1 MSGAGGVTAGGQ
13 AAGDRP
19 LSLDGGAGA
28 VDAALRDGAQD
39 RAARDHAAQDGAAQD
54 RDALEHMAAD
64 HATCDHAAGK
74 LAAHPPAGPHTAEK
88 QAPHHHPAPEHTAH
102 PHGALDAAAPHT
114 AEKHAPH
121 HLAAPPA
128 IPASAEPSPPL
139 VSLSGISVSLDGQS
153 ILRDVSLTL
162 RAGEIV
168 TIVGPNGSGK
178 TTLMRTIIGALTP
191 DAGRIDRAPGLRL
204 AYVPQRLAI
213 DPSMPMT
220 VAGFMSLPRRRARA
234 NVAAALD
241 HAGLPGLQ
249 DRQLAALSGG
259 QMQRLLLARAL
270 MGNPQLLI
278 LDEGTAGLDQAG
290 VAAFYARI
298 ERVRAETGC
307 AILMVSHD
315 LQIVM
320 RASDHVICLNGHIC
334 CEGTPEIV
342 SASPAYRGF
351 FGAHGAM
358 ALYRHHH
365 DHSHADGT
373 PCAGHDHAAHRPE
386 DAA

>member
-1 MSGAGGVTAGGQ
+1 MRRLPGRRMTGAAMMDDRITDHAMTAQGMTDHSLTPRDLTRASLVTLTDVSVA
-13 AAGDRP
+13 
-19 LSLDGGAGA
+19 LDGNP
-28 VDAALRDGAQD
+28 VL
-39 RAARDHAAQDGAAQD
+39 
-54 RDALEHMAAD
+54 
-64 HATCDHAAGK
+64 TN
-74 LAAHPPAGPHTAEK
+74 
-88 QAPHHHPAPEHTAH
+88 
-102 PHGALDAAAPHT
+102 
-114 AEKHAPH
+114 
-121 HLAAPPA
+121 
-128 IPASAEPSPPL
+128 
-139 VSLSGISVSLDGQS
+139 
-153 ILRDVSLTL
+153 VSLTV
-162 RAGEIV
+162 RTGEIV

-178 TTLMRTIIGALTP
+178 TTLMRTIIGSVRP
-191 DAGRIDRAPGLRL
+191 SSGRIQRAEGLRL

-220 VAGFMSLPRRRARA
+220 VAGFMALPQHRPRAA
-234 NVAAALD
+234 IAAALA
-241 HAGLPGLQ
+241 HAGLAGLEQ
-249 DRQLAALSGG
+249 RQLAALSGG
-259 QMQRLLLARAL
+259 QMQRVLLARAL

-307 AILMVSHD
+307 AVLMVSHD

-320 RASDHVICLNGHIC
+320 RASDHVVCLNGHVC

-365 DHSHADGT
+365 DHVHADGSR
-373 PCAGHDHAAHRPE
+373 CAGHDHAALPPEPARPE